1 MLSLITSAG
10 APPLAATEYVRRAHD
25 ARPDL
30 LNGPSETSACRVVDA
45 VVLQESERGP
55 AGTVGDLPAVLVAD
69 QIGAA
74 LGYAPCA
81 CLASAAGS
89 RSWQVRS
96 SWRS

>member
-30 LNGPSETSACRVVDA
+30 LNRPSETSACRVVDA

-55 AGTVGDLPAVLVAD
+55 AGTVGDLPAVF
-69 QIGAA
+69 G
-74 LGYAPCA
+74 C
-81 CLASAAGS
+81 
-89 RSWQVRS
+89 
-96 SWRS
+96 